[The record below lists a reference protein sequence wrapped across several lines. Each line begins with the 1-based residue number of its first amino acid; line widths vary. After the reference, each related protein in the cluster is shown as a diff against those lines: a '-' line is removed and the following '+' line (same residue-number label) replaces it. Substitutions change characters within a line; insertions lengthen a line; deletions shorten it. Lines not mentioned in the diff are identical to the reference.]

1 MEKYIVFP
9 DDNLDISIDIAESGE
24 YPIVIYDNVN
34 DEIVGVCM
42 YEEGQ
47 GIWVYQIGT
56 IYDCNDSLEEI
67 IKSRSAYTF
76 KAIVL

>member
-1 MEKYIVFP
+1 MEKFIVFP
-9 DDNLDISIDIAESGE
+9 EDEEDISIDVAESGE
-24 YPIVIYDNVN
+24 YPIVIYNIN

-42 YEEGQ
+42 YEERQ

-56 IYDCNDSLEEI
+56 ICGCDDSLKEI
-67 IKSRSAYTF
+67 IKSHFAYTF